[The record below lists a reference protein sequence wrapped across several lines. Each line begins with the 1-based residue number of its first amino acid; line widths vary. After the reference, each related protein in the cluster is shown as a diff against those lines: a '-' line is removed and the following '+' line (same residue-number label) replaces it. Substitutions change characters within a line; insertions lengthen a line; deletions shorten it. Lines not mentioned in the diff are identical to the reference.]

1 MVLGVSVNLW
11 AVLVATIAGHVIGF
25 LWYGPLFGKTWLKLM
40 NFGKEGTKK
49 MKLSGMQAMSMGLIG
64 ALITNYVLA
73 VVLGLTGASSV
84 SEGIMTGF
92 WVWLG
97 FAMPLHLGVVLWE
110 GKPFKLFLF
119 NTLQYLISIMV
130 AASIIAVW

>member
-1 MVLGVSVNLW
+1 MVFGVSVNLW
-11 AVLVATIAGHVIGF
+11 AVLVATVVAHVIGF
-25 LWYGPLFGKTWLKLM
+25 LWYGPLFGKAWIKLM
-40 NFGKEGTKK
+40 GFTKDSMKK
-49 MKLSGMQAMSMGLIG
+49 MKLSGMQAMVFGVVT
-64 ALITNYVLA
+64 ALLTNYVLA

-84 SEGIMTGF
+84 SQGAMTGF

-97 FAMPLHLGVVLWE
+97 FAMPLHLGVFLWE

-119 NTLQYLISIMV
+119 NTFQYLISIMV